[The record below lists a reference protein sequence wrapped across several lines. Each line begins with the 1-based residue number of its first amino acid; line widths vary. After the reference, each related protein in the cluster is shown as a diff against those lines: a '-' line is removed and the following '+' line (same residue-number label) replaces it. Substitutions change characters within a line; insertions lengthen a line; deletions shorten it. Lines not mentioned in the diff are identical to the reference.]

1 MSRNKHLKAGKDF
14 IIANGRYPTNPEL
27 IAMGLARTTMRD
39 QFGNLAGYLDA
50 LYKECRHIIYDL
62 NKEKIKD
69 INVKKNKTF
78 VITTA
83 VIGDKVDTKMLS
95 SLNTYC
101 DKFNAKLII
110 HVAKGKKSLGQTL
123 DPALRDYDVC
133 LKETNLNTN
142 VKLIPVFQASGKTDP
157 ASGGLPRTG
166 KRDSSIIVASP
177 KQRLLY
183 TATGIDKLPHAIMGT
198 GAITKPDYDRNVIS
212 GYMAEY
218 DHVMGAVV
226 VEIDNDEI
234 FHFRQIQFDAN
245 GGFVDLG
252 TYICGGKSKQ
262 MKPEAMV
269 LGDWHSGKGVYS
281 VIEASKRITKQLGIS
296 RWILH
301 DIFDGG
307 SVSHHNEGKLL
318 LLAMKA
324 SKQELNL
331 DSELHGL
338 TNDLKWMTSFLDE
351 VVIVKSNHDEHL
363 ERYLDEGRFMKD
375 PANTELAITLAGA
388 MLKGHSPV
396 QYYVE
401 QDATVKKNKLRWLK
415 RDESYMIAGI
425 ECGAHGDK
433 GANGSKGTIGSLEKA
448 FGDCVFG
455 HAHTPQILRGAWC
468 VGTTTDTH
476 ADYGAGPSSWMN
488 THCLVYPNGSRQMI
502 NFIDGKYSIRGL

>member
-1 MSRNKHLKAGKDF
+1 MSKKELLKKGKTF
-14 IIANGRYPTNPEL
+14 IVANGRYPTNPEL
-27 IAMGLARTTMRD
+27 IAMGMARTTMRD
-39 QFGNLAGYLDA
+39 QFGNLAGYLDE
-50 LYKECRHIIYDL
+50 LYKESRNLIFDL
-62 NKEKIKD
+62 NKENIKD
-69 INVKKNKTF
+69 ISTKKNKTF
-78 VITTA
+78 IITTA
-83 VIGDKVDTKMLS
+83 VTGDKVEPKALAS
-95 SLNTYC
+95 INTFC
-101 DKFNAKLII
+101 KKFNAKLIV
-110 HVAKGKKSLGQTL
+110 HVAKGKKALGQTL
-123 DPALRDYDVC
+123 DPALRNYDIC
-133 LKETNLNTN
+133 LKEINLNTN
-142 VKLIPVFQASGKTDP
+142 VKLIPVFQSSGKSDP

-198 GAITKPDYDRNVIS
+198 GAITRPAYERTAIS

-218 DHVMGAVV
+218 DHVMGAVI
-226 VEIDNDEI
+226 VEIKNDEI
-234 FHFRQIQFDAN
+234 FHFRQVQFDEH

-252 TYICGGKSKQ
+252 TYVRGNKITK
-262 MKPEAMV
+262 MKPSAMV
-269 LGDWHSGKGVYS
+269 LGDWHSGKCMAS
-281 VIEASKRITKQLGIS
+281 VVNASKTITTQLGIP

-324 SKQELNL
+324 GKQELNL
-331 DSELHGL
+331 DMELNNL
-338 TNDLKWMTSFLDE
+338 TQDLKWMTTFLKE
-351 VVIVKSNHDEHL
+351 IVIVKSNHDEHL

-375 PANTELAITLAGA
+375 PANTELSITLAGA
-388 MLKGHSPV
+388 MLKGNSPV

-401 QDATVKKNKLRWLK
+401 QGLKSDKLIWLK

-433 GANGSKGTIGSLEKA
+433 GANGSKGSIGSLEKA

-502 NFIDGKYSIRGL
+502 NFIQGEFTIRDL